1 VVNKE
6 LLTKAK
12 AMIIKNGVNNL
23 KEFGYEDVTE
33 ENIFTDAIYSKMFKR
48 MLESNQGEEDM
59 IDTIIDE
66 ILTKIV

>member
-1 VVNKE
+1 MVNKE